1 MDHVRKVTETLIKD
15 RDKAIERVHDVAD
28 TAWEKGL
35 ETWNELRDQG
45 QEAIDQAQKSA
56 QEVWDDTRKLVQ
68 KHPGNTVGL
77 AFMAGAVIGGALMA
91 MRRNN

>member
-1 MDHVRKVTETLIKD
+1 MDNVRKVTETLIKD
-15 RDKAIERVHDVAD
+15 RDKAIARVHDVAD

-45 QEAIDQAQKSA
+45 QAAMGQAQKSA

-68 KHPGNTVGL
+68 KHPGEAVGL
-77 AFMAGAVIGGALMA
+77 AFLAGTFIGGALMA
-91 MRRNN
+91 MRHNE